1 MPRKSKGAHLWY
13 DRARD
18 SWTIIDG
25 DIRKR
30 TGFGEADRGEAEK
43 ALTDYIGLKH
53 KPAKTPTPTIA
64 DVLGVYG
71 AEHAPTVSD
80 GGYIIGLRLGNLL
93 GWWGCAEGRIELS
106 DVTKVN
112 CIEYVR
118 HRERENIRKAVETEI
133 RLARREKREPDIEA
147 AEMDAPAG
155 TFGGREDLVVLRAA
169 INYYNEH
176 KVPLSFRPSVFLPQK
191 AEKRD
196 AWMTRSQI
204 AQFLWKARRVS
215 HDIAPQGSNFPILV
229 RHLCRFIVLGY
240 YTGSRSGVV
249 LGTKYSMADFE
260 NDFLKRKPYGARKTK
275 KQAPM
280 HKLPKRLKF
289 WLLFWQRIDKGV
301 SEHVVHIHGKPVTKL
316 RRSWI
321 TTREEA
327 GLSDDITPHIL
338 RHSRATHLMKNRKVD
353 KKDAAEFLGMTLQ
366 TFIDNYAHHD
376 PEWQKD
382 AADAR

>member
-1 MPRKSKGAHLWY
+1 MPRKSQGPHLSF
-13 DRARD
+13 DESRGT
-18 SWTIIDG
+18 WTIVDG
-25 DIRKR
+25 KFKKR
-30 TGFGEADRGEAEK
+30 TGCAEGERGAAEK
-43 ALTDYIGLKH
+43 ELEAYLGSKHRPATSPNPAL
-53 KPAKTPTPTIA
+53 A
-64 DVLGVYG
+64 DVLLAYNV
-71 AEHAPTVSD
+71 EHAPTVSD
-80 GGYIIGLRLGNLL
+80 GGYIIGLRIGSLA
-93 GWWGCAEGRIELS
+93 GWWGADGRDQLT

-112 CIEYVR
+112 CQEYVR
-118 HRERENIRKAVETEI
+118 HRERENMRKAVETEI
-133 RLARREKREPDIEA
+133 RLARRDGREPDIEG

-155 TFGGREDLVVLRAA
+155 TLGGREDLVVLRSA
-169 INYYNEH
+169 INYYNDE
-176 KVPLSFRPSVFLPQK
+176 KKTLAYKPNVWLPQK

-196 AWMTRSQI
+196 AWMTRGQL
-204 AQFLWKARRVS
+204 AKLLWCSRRVV
-215 HDIAPQGSNFPILV
+215 HNIAPEGSNRVKLV
-229 RHLCRFIVLGY
+229 RHLSRFILLGY

-280 HKLPKRLKF
+280 HKMPKRLKF
-289 WLLFWQRIDKGV
+289 WLRFWQQMDEGV
-301 SEHVVHIHGKPVTKL
+301 SEFVVHIHGKPVTKL

-321 TTREEA
+321 TTREQA
-327 GLSDDITPHIL
+327 GLSDEITPHIL

-366 TFIDNYAHHD
+366 TFIDTYAHHD